1 MACNLNGKH
10 SEETQEHIFLCENLS
25 KNYSTLKISKEM
37 FSEIFTIEWDTENIK
52 QIVNNFMKNIKAKE
66 KMENGNKSET

>member
-1 MACNLNGKH
+1 
-10 SEETQEHIFLCENLS
+10 
-25 KNYSTLKISKEM
+25 M